1 MKSLFRCSLKHQIG
15 RQVILLGNVGNLGK
29 YTIHGE
35 YLGRVQAFS
44 LIEDTM
50 AHWMFPQFST
60 MIVRREKG
68 HRGFHGLICCGLRV
82 QVLFLAVTLSPCR
95 DVICHLSRCLF
106 GFVRICAHVCACLYV
121 SA

>member
-15 RQVILLGNVGNLGK
+15 RQVISLGNVGNLGI

-35 YLGRVQAFS
+35 YLGRVQALI

-68 HRGFHGLICCGLRV
+68 HYRAFM
-82 QVLFLAVTLSPCR
+82 A
-95 DVICHLSRCLF
+95 
-106 GFVRICAHVCACLYV
+106 
-121 SA
+121 